1 MMVAMNGVRILDNG
15 EPMIGVTTALVEEI
29 RAVGQRV
36 VANLVVW

>member
-15 EPMIGVTTALVEEI
+15 ESMIGVTTALVKDI

>member
-1 MMVAMNGVRILDNG
+1 MNGVRILDNG

>member
-15 EPMIGVTTALVEEI
+15 EPVIGVTTALVKEI

>member
-29 RAVGQRV
+29 LR
-36 VANLVVW
+36 